1 MEFETTHPWL
11 NFRLNM
17 EGAGPRLWM
26 SLGEAQSKCIHIA
39 GVPLRPQTAEKLY
52 KIYLAK
58 GVHATTAIE
67 GNTLSEDDV
76 LRRIEHGKQ
85 LELLPSQEYLDK
97 EIRNIIDVCNELKQN
112 INQTG
117 FGNLNRKQIEE
128 FNKRVLN
135 DLPLEEGVVPG
146 KVRNYSVGVASYR
159 GAPHAEC
166 EYLLDRLCE
175 WLNSADFVPANDGDK
190 ISYGII
196 KAIVAHVYL
205 AWIHAFGD
213 GNGRTAR
220 IIEFYILMASGVPAP
235 ATQLLSNHYNRTR
248 AEYYRQ
254 LSKASAVHNGDL
266 LPFIGYAVQGLVD
279 GLKGQLDWIKGQQ
292 LAVTWEN
299 LVHASFKGKD
309 GPTAER
315 QRNLILDLSEKTD
328 PVPLNK
334 IPEISPRM
342 AIAYARKTTKTIRR
356 DVNAILKMDPV
367 LLVNTAEGLIANK
380 GIIFAFLP
388 ARHVG
393 DGEPDETVS
402 L

>member
-1 MEFETTHPWL
+1 MEFEKTHPWL
-11 NFRLNM
+11 NFRINM
-17 EGAGPRLWM
+17 EGASARLWM

-39 GVPLRPQTAEKLY
+39 GVPLRPQIAEKLY
-52 KIYLAK
+52 QIYLAK

-67 GNTLSEDDV
+67 GNTLTEDEV

-97 EIRNIIDVCNELKQN
+97 EIENIIAVCNELKAA

-117 FGNLNRKQIEE
+117 FGNLNRRQIEE
-128 FNKRVLN
+128 FNRRVLN
-135 DLPLEEGVVPG
+135 GLPLEEGVVPG
-146 KVRNYSVGVASYR
+146 QIRNYSVGVANYR
-159 GAPHAEC
+159 GAPHGEC
-166 EYLLDRLCE
+166 EYLLDSLCE
-175 WLNSADFVPANDGDK
+175 WLNSNDFKPRNDGDK
-190 ISYGII
+190 IAYGII

-254 LSKASAVHNGDL
+254 LSKASTVHYGDL
-266 LPFIGYAVQGLVD
+266 LPFIEYAVQGLVD
-279 GLKGQLDWIKGQQ
+279 GLKGQLDWIKTQQ

-299 LVHASFKGKD
+299 FVHASFKGKN

-315 QRNLILDLSEKTD
+315 QRNLVLDLSEKTG
-328 PVPLNK
+328 PVSLNK

-342 AIAYARKTTKTIRR
+342 AAAYARKTTKTIRR
-356 DVNAILKMDPV
+356 DVNTILKMTPALIINGAD
-367 LLVNTAEGLIANK
+367 GLSANK

-388 ARHVG
+388 ARHIG
-393 DGEPDETVS
+393 DPEKP
-402 L
+402 